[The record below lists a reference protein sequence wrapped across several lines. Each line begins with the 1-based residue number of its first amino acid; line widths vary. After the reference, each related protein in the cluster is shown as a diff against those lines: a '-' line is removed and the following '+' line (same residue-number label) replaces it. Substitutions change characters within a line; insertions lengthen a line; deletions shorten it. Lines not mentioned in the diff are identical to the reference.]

1 MEDGKKH
8 SRLTLQQVL
17 DAVMDESDD
26 ENPQE
31 DSSDDD
37 SVVGD
42 YQDED
47 GNPANFHMSTVQPKF
62 VPDPCDKDSVF
73 VTYVSNCYPDLYK
86 STV

>member
-1 MEDGKKH
+1 MEGGKKH

-17 DAVMDESDD
+17 DAVMNESDD

-62 VPDPCDKDSVF
+62 IPDPCDKD
-73 VTYVSNCYPDLYK
+73 
-86 STV
+86 